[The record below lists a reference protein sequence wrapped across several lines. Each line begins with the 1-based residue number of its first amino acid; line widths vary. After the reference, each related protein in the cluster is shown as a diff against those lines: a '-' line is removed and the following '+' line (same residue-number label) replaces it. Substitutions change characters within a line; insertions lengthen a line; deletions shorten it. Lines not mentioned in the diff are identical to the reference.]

1 MWRLTTEWQKQQRKA
16 LSTFKL
22 THVQF
27 VFLACLKWLETHM
40 DTNITQHQIS
50 ALSRI
55 DKMVV
60 SETKRQLLQK
70 GLITSSQ
77 HPLDKRAYAVNLT
90 DPGDQ
95 LVQQALPIVESVDI
109 AFFRDNQARINR
121 LNAVVDAL

>member
-1 MWRLTTEWQKQQRKA
+1 
-16 LSTFKL
+16 
-22 THVQF
+22 
-27 VFLACLKWLETHM
+27 M